1 MEPLKPE
8 VQERVLALRP
18 EADPADLDEYERL
31 LAERFAVD
39 PDQAPAAQPDALM
52 DARES
57 AESRLAEL
65 YQKLFVHEGDTP

>member
-8 VQERVLALRP
+8 LKERVLALRP

-31 LAERFAVD
+31 LAERFAAD
-39 PDQAPAAQPDALM
+39 PDQAPAPHPEALM
-52 DARES
+52 EDKES

-65 YQKLFVHEGDTP
+65 YEKLFGGEPETQ

>member
-39 PDQAPAAQPDALM
+39 PDQAPASQPEALM
-52 DARES
+52 EKTDS
-57 AESRLAEL
+57 AENRLAEL
-65 YQKLFVHEGDTP
+65 YEKLFGQKPDTK